1 MAFFNRVL
9 IEYFHRLNWFKA
21 PKNDTSNC
29 YGVDPNR
36 NFDYKW
42 MKRGTSSNECS
53 EFYGGPYASSEP
65 EVKLL
70 TNFLTDSRRS
80 FDMLISLNGYGQKVS
95 YSSEGFSPRE
105 LDDARDIARAGVKNL
120 KMAYINSTRYT
131 IDFRGK
137 KSGSIDQFGSHK
149 ANIKHS
155 YAIEAKDDETH
166 GFFVPATSIRENAL
180 ELFTIVS
187 GMVQNIID

>member
-1 MAFFNRVL
+1 
-9 IEYFHRLNWFKA
+9 
-21 PKNDTSNC
+21 
-29 YGVDPNR
+29 
-36 NFDYKW
+36 

-70 TNFLTDSRRS
+70 ANFLTDSRRS

-95 YSSEGFSPRE
+95 YSSDSFSPRE

-120 KMAYINSTRYT
+120 KMTYINSTRYT

-137 KSGSIDQFGSHK
+137 KSGSIDQFVSHK

-155 YAIEAKDDETH
+155 YAIEARDDETH
-166 GFFVPATSIRENAL
+166 GFFVPATSIQENAR